1 MRKEPECLNWKIIC
15 LCYMIFIFIPTV
27 LTAQNQ
33 KAFKIYGTIYE
44 QSGKRLVALP
54 FATAS
59 FTDYAIHTTCDNN
72 GHYTLNNVP
81 EGKATLS
88 IRYLGKISID
98 TLINVSHDLHL
109 DFVMQEENFRIKEVV
124 VTAEENKTGQA
135 TSSKI
140 SRMAMDHLQ
149 ANSLYDLLSL
159 LPGGTT
165 DDNGLSYTQ
174 QFNIRSISSS
184 AKTYNNN
191 LNAMGV
197 SIIQDGAPLSNNA
210 NLQTLNAT
218 AKGDGY
224 VSPIGGGSS
233 PAGGLDI
240 RSISTDNIESV
251 EVIRGIPSVEYGDL
265 TSGAVIINSKAG
277 REPLRVNAKTNRFV
291 YAFSAGTGFELGKKR
306 GALNISADYAHNT
319 TSPIKS
325 YLYYERFSAKALYS
339 NTFLQNKLKSN
350 TSLDIIYGKNRREK
364 NPDDEADN
372 TSSRGTDIGFIL
384 NTNGQWS
391 INKGWLKNLKY
402 VVSAQYTGK
411 KSYYETNA
419 NGNFVYSQTTT
430 DGAVLSNKPGQD
442 IYDADG
448 NKITN
453 FQGID
458 EMNYALHLPTSYV
471 SHYNIDGKELNIFSK
486 VTANFFK
493 RFGNHLNNRILLG
506 VDFKTDGNLGN
517 GKTYFP
523 EQAPTKPSTDAA
535 VRMRRFKDV
544 PFVNQFG
551 LFAEENF
558 NWTIG
563 NRNLRIQAGARYDR
577 VSVAGDIIAP
587 RINASFEVIPRML
600 TIRGGYGITAKM
612 PTVLYLHP
620 EQAYFEYTNLNEMGL
635 STVNAD
641 KQTIITTTKVYD
653 ASNKDLK
660 VAKNHKAEIGFDLR
674 IKQATLSVTA
684 FSERLKNGYSLATT
698 LETYRPFS
706 VNSYKRNEHDLFELE
721 GRYPVLAS
729 FSTPTNNR
737 RLNTKGL
744 EFDLNLGRFDA
755 IRTSF
760 VLNGAW
766 MKSESYTDGYTFY
779 ETGTTSSYDKRN
791 DIGIYQR
798 GLEKYNQER
807 ISTSLRITH
816 NIPRIGFVVTLTTQV
831 VWKDA
836 NWYKM
841 GNDSIPVGYISKTDA
856 SAHYFEPGE
865 YTNRQSLIDAG
876 YNNILRNVNQS
887 YYLKESY
894 SPYCRFNLNV
904 TKEIGDYLRISFFAN
919 NMFRSYPM
927 QRSKRNPGIYTDLN
941 GNNRFTVGL
950 ELSLL
955 LK

>member
-1 MRKEPECLNWKIIC
+1 MRKKPECLNWKIEL
-15 LCYMIFIFIPTV
+15 LCYIALIFIPTA

-33 KAFKIYGTIYE
+33 KAFKVYGTIYE
-44 QSGKRLVALP
+44 QSGNRIAALP

-59 FTDYAIHTTCDNN
+59 FTDYAINTTCDNN
-72 GHYTLNNVP
+72 GNYTLNNVP
-81 EGKATLS
+81 AGNAKLS

-98 TLINVSHDLHL
+98 TLINVNRDLHL
-109 DFVMQEENFRIKEVV
+109 DFVMKDENFRIKEVV
-124 VTAEENKTGQA
+124 VTAEENKAGQA

-149 ANSLYDLLSL
+149 ANSLYDILSL

-165 DDNGLSYTQ
+165 DDNGLSFTQ
-174 QFNIRSISSS
+174 QFNIRNIQSN
-184 AKTYNNN
+184 AKTYDSN

-210 NLQTLNAT
+210 NLQSMNAT
-218 AKGDGY
+218 ARGDGY
-224 VSPIGGGSS
+224 VSPIGGGAS

-277 REPLRVNAKTNRFV
+277 REPLRVNAKTNRYV
-291 YAFSAGTGFELGKKR
+291 YGFTAGTGFELGKNK

-319 TSPIKS
+319 TSPVKS

-339 NTFLQNKLKSN
+339 NTFFQNKLKSN
-350 TSLDIIYGKNRREK
+350 TSLDIIYGKNERKR
-364 NPDDEADN
+364 NPDDETDN
-372 TSSRGTDIGFIL
+372 TSSKGTDLGFIL
-384 NTNGQWS
+384 NTNGLWN
-391 INKGWLKNLKY
+391 INKGWLRNLKY

-411 KSYYETNA
+411 KSYYETNST
-419 NGNFVYSQTTT
+419 GNFVYSQTTT

-442 IYDADG
+442 LYDADG

-458 EMNYALHLPTSYV
+458 EGNYALYIPSSYV
-471 SHYNIDGKELNIFSK
+471 SHYNIDGEELSIFSK

-493 RFGNHLNNRILLG
+493 RFGQNVNNRILLG
-506 VDFKTDGNLGN
+506 VDFKTDGNLGD
-517 GKTYFP
+517 GKTYAP
-523 EQAPTKPSTDAA
+523 NQAPTKPSTDAA
-535 VRMRRFKDV
+535 VRMRRFKDI

-551 LFAEENF
+551 VFAEENF

-563 NRNLRIQAGARYDR
+563 ERNLRIQAGARYDR
-577 VSVAGDIIAP
+577 VSAAGNVVTP
-587 RINASFEVIPRML
+587 RINAAFDIIPHTL
-600 TIRGGYGITAKM
+600 TVRGGYGVTAKM

-620 EQAYFEYTNLNEMGL
+620 ESAYFEYYNLNEMGL
-635 STVNAD
+635 SSVEAD
-641 KQTIITTTKVYD
+641 KQTIISTTKVYD
-653 ASNKDLK
+653 ANNKDLK

-684 FSERLKNGYSLATT
+684 FSERLKNGYSLAPT
-698 LETYRPFS
+698 LETYKPFT
-706 VNSYKRNEHDLFELE
+706 VNSYKRNDNDLFELE
-721 GRYPVLAS
+721 GSYPVLGS

-755 IRTSF
+755 IRTAF
-760 VLNGAW
+760 VVNGAW
-766 MKSESYTDGYTFY
+766 MRSESYTDNYVFY
-779 ETGTTSSYDKRN
+779 ETGTTSAYDKRN
-791 DIGIYQR
+791 DVGIYQK

-841 GNDSIPVGYISKTDA
+841 GNDSIPIGYISKTDA
-856 SAHYFEPGE
+856 STHYFEPGE
-865 YTNRQSLIDAG
+865 YANRQELIDAG
-876 YNNILRNVNQS
+876 YNNILRKINKS
-887 YYLKESY
+887 YYIKESY

-927 QRSKRNPGIYTDLN
+927 QRSKRSPGTYTDLN
-941 GNNRFTVGL
+941 ASNRFTVGL